1 MNIYLLA
8 SSLVLAF
15 TAVMHSIAGERS
27 IIGPLQK
34 SDTLPK
40 VGGSMRFTKNTLR
53 LAWHVTSLLGLGI
66 AAVLFYYATF
76 TIINADQK
84 MVLKI
89 MTVTFTLCFM
99 LSLLGS
105 RGKHPAWIAFLI
117 ASLLTGWVCYFQIT
131 PAS

>member
-1 MNIYLLA
+1 
-8 SSLVLAF
+8 
-15 TAVMHSIAGERS
+15 MHSIAGEHS

-40 VGGSMRFTKNTLR
+40 AGGSMRFTKNTLR
-53 LAWHVTSLLGLGI
+53 LAWHITSLLGLGI
-66 AAVLFYYATF
+66 AALLFYYSTF
-76 TIINADQK
+76 ALFDADQTI
-84 MVLKI
+84 VLKI
-89 MTVTFTLCFM
+89 MTVTFSFCFI